1 MALSIKRPLGTEDIV
16 PQNIN
21 KWNTVETIVKDTATT
36 FGFKE
41 IRVPTF
47 ESTELFERSVGDTT
61 DVVQKEMYSVIAK
74 ESKFTLRPEVTAGTI
89 RAMVQNGLLNDALPQ
104 KVFYVLSCFRHER
117 PQAGRLREFHQFGVE
132 MAGSQSPYADAEV
145 ISLAKSI
152 IDRVGLKNIVLNIN
166 SIGCPTC
173 RANYHKALKEFFS
186 TKSECLCDTCK
197 SRLDRNP
204 MRILDCK
211 SPICSDIGKDAPVI
225 LDYLCEDCSNHF
237 EKLKSILTNMGIEYS
252 VNPRIVRG
260 LDYYTK
266 TVFEF
271 VTTDIGSQGTVCGGG
286 RYDGLIEQLS
296 GKHVP
301 ALGFGMGLERLI
313 LTMENQGCDFMENPN
328 CELYIAP
335 MGDTAK
341 DKAVELASNLRTEGF
356 LVEYDIMD
364 RGIKAQMKYANKL
377 NAKFVLV
384 IGDNEIQSNSAKLKF
399 MTTGEEFPITLDDS
413 FYEKFSSM
421 YMANMLSDED

>member
-47 ESTELFERSVGDTT
+47 ESTELFEHSVGDTT

-74 ESKFTLRPEVTAGTI
+74 ESKFTLRPEGTSGTI

-313 LTMENQGCDFMENPN
+313 LTMENQDCEFMDNSN

>member
-74 ESKFTLRPEVTAGTI
+74 ESKFTLRPEGTAGTI

-313 LTMENQGCDFMENPN
+313 LTMENQDCEFMENSN

>member
-74 ESKFTLRPEVTAGTI
+74 ESKFTLRPEGTSGTI

-186 TKSECLCDTCK
+186 TKLECLCDTCK

-271 VTTDIGSQGTVCGGG
+271 VTTDIGSQGTICGGG

-313 LTMENQGCDFMENPN
+313 LTMENQDCEFMENSN